1 MNPLDLIKV
10 LAIGNSFRHK
20 EFWQDNAKAR
30 IQVGVVVSFIVSI
43 FPHLAPDMV
52 QELVNQVPTIVAG
65 IGSYQIGHV
74 PFDATFLNTSKV
86 WLCLLL
92 VCYLLGCNTNTSKL
106 AVTRPQGL
114 RLVETVTLR
123 PEAPIYHYSPTSQA
137 EPKYPLAPKPLLIK
151 IEESECLPTTKIL
164 TPQSPT
170 SYEVLEIK
178 NVING
183 FFVGAVCKF

>member
-74 PFDATFLNTSKV
+74 PFDATFLNSIKSLAMFAIGLLFTWMQHKYFQIGCDATAGIKV
-86 WLCLLL
+86 GGNSDVKTGSADLPLQSN
-92 VCYLLGCNTNTSKL
+92 VPSGTEVSVSAQATANKDRGVGVSTNNKNTNS
-106 AVTRPQGL
+106 
-114 RLVETVTLR
+114 
-123 PEAPIYHYSPTSQA
+123 A
-137 EPKYPLAPKPLLIK
+137 ESDFIRSLG
-151 IEESECLPTTKIL
+151 
-164 TPQSPT
+164 
-170 SYEVLEIK
+170 
-178 NVING
+178 N
-183 FFVGAVCKF
+183 